1 MKQMIEAYKSVWTNW
16 KNFSG
21 RTNRSG
27 YWYAVLVNVI
37 IALVLGFLSGLVDSL
52 SILTVVY
59 SLVFLGPGIA
69 LSVRRL
75 HDTGHS
81 GWWYL
86 IAFTGIGSIVL
97 LVWFCQDSQPDNR
110 FGPSPKGYAAPAAP
124 DNSRL

>member
-52 SILTVVY
+52 SILTV
-59 SLVFLGPGIA
+59 
-69 LSVRRL
+69 
-75 HDTGHS
+75 HS